1 MKIVLTSQTLSKGLK
16 DSLWLL
22 DYTLSIIEVGK
33 YLKTFQTQVMID
45 HKLEESFLSAYIEY
59 NVFTLFKI

>member
-33 YLKTFQTQVMID
+33 YLKTFQTQVMIEGMFC
-45 HKLEESFLSAYIEY
+45 HSS
-59 NVFTLFKI
+59 